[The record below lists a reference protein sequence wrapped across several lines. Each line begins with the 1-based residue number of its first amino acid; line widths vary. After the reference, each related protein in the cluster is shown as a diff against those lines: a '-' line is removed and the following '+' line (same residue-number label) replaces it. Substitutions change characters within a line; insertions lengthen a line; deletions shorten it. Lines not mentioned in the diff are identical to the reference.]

1 MARQMAVQHGTT
13 AYLSGSFRSTS
24 EPNEPSSWNTEAI
37 ANQKERAKADT
48 CPEHGKFEKVK
59 NLGNKVRARGLDYFG
74 WLFGG
79 ATHAHLR
86 KMCEYFADDKDGES
100 LQQDWAKAE
109 PSDKE
114 AKQGWLAGWGSVVMR
129 MVLPKHYR
137 L

>member
-1 MARQMAVQHGTT
+1 M
-13 AYLSGSFRSTS
+13 
-24 EPNEPSSWNTEAI
+24 
-37 ANQKERAKADT
+37 
-48 CPEHGKFEKVK
+48 K
-59 NLGNKVRARGLDYFG
+59 NLGNKVRARALDYFG

-114 AKQGWLAGWGSVVMR
+114 AKQGWLAGWVVGDELAMDQYLLIQFL
-129 MVLPKHYR
+129 VG
-137 L
+137 